1 MFVRSN
7 YPQAC
12 FMQYEILTG
21 SSISSGVSINS
32 SIWSTRNSSTCLFD
46 IFRGGIFGSGGD
58 LLRMLWSAITGW
70 GTGEIRFEELE
81 FDSSLI
87 GKRWFELEE
96 LGLSKNV
103 DLNTE
108 FEGIIDELFDPFRDS
123 SGGSIFYLW
132 HTRYKNCKLLTIIF
146 SSFRI
151 FFIFTFKLIDSCF
164 HSFAVIKV

>member
-1 MFVRSN
+1 MFVRGKD
-7 YPQAC
+7 PQAC
-12 FMQYEILTG
+12 FIENQILTG

-58 LLRMLWSAITGW
+58 LLRMLWLAITGW

-96 LGLSKNV
+96 LGFSKNV

-132 HTRYKNCKLLTIIF
+132 HTIYNNYKFLTIIF

-151 FFIFTFKLIDSCF
+151 FFIFTFKLIDSSF
-164 HSFAVIKV
+164 HSFAVIKI